1 MDTIDDTYRRTKTA
15 MNEAVLSGIEVSG
28 QSVAGTLGAFQNYK
42 AMPNRFLLAEG
53 MGTAGPDG
61 NVVIDPNRW
70 YPLDNWLRAFGRI
83 GQEVGPTVLA
93 QIGASVMQN
102 IQWPPGMTSVEGLIR
117 FIDVGYHMHH
127 RKNGKV
133 MFDDK
138 TGAMVPGIGNFSF
151 KGEDKNRYLIECAN
165 PYPCSF
171 DKGILG
177 GALRKLGTGSLAVH
191 DTTTECRGKGGKAC
205 TYVVFK
211 RKN

>member
-1 MDTIDDTYRRTKTA
+1 
-15 MNEAVLSGIEVSG
+15 MNDALNGIEVSG
-28 QSVAGTLGAFQNYK
+28 QSVAGTLGAFQQYK
-42 AMPNRFLLAEG
+42 SMPNRFLLAEG

-61 NVVIDPNRW
+61 NVVIDTGKW
-70 YPLDNWLRAFGRI
+70 YPLDSWLRAFNRI
-83 GQEVGPTVLA
+83 GQEVGPSVLA

-127 RKNGKV
+127 RKNGKI
-133 MFDDK
+133 MFDNQ
-138 TGAMVPGIGNFSF
+138 TGATTPGIGNFSF
-151 KGEDKNRYLIECAN
+151 KGEDRTRYLIECAN

-177 GALRKLGTGSLAVH
+177 GALRRLATGGLAVH
-191 DTTTECRGKGGKAC
+191 DTATDCRSKGGKAC

>member
-1 MDTIDDTYRRTKTA
+1 MDAADEIYRRRKTE
-15 MNEAVLSGIEVSG
+15 MNEALNGIEVSG
-28 QSVAGTLGAFQNYK
+28 QSVAGTWGAFQQYK
-42 AMPNRFLLAEG
+42 SMPNRFLLAEG
-53 MGTAGPDG
+53 VGTAGPDG
-61 NVVIDPNRW
+61 NVVIDPQKW
-70 YPLDNWLRAFGRI
+70 YPLDGWLRAFGRI

-127 RKNGKV
+127 RKGGKV
-133 MFDDK
+133 MFDEK
-138 TGAMVPGIGNFSF
+138 TGTMLPGIGNFSY

-177 GALRKLGTGSLAVH
+177 GALRKLGTGNLAVH
-191 DTTTECRGKGGKAC
+191 DTKTECRSKGGKAC

-211 RKN
+211 RN

>member
-1 MDTIDDTYRRTKTA
+1 
-15 MNEAVLSGIEVSG
+15 MNEALNGIEVSG
-28 QSVAGTLGAFQNYK
+28 QSVAGTWGAFQQYK
-42 AMPNRFLLAEG
+42 TMPNRFLLAEG
-53 MGTAGPDG
+53 VGTAGPDG
-61 NVVIDPNRW
+61 NVVIEPNKW
-70 YPLDNWLRAFGRI
+70 YPLDGWLRAFGRI

-138 TGAMVPGIGNFSF
+138 TGTVLPGIGNFSY

-191 DTTTECRGKGGKAC
+191 DSTTECRSKGGKAC

-211 RKN
+211 KKN